1 VLVGLVLVTSFA
13 STVAWGCSPLS
24 RDYDRGTWPLHGEAR
39 AAAKEEA
46 LALLPSR
53 AATSAAYNLVPHLTH
68 RERIYEFPVPWRVV
82 NWGVHGEHIDD
93 PNRVQWLLIDRQ
105 LLNADDTSLLAR
117 LLRTEFEVRFERDDI
132 VLAKRVHAA
141 T

>member
-1 VLVGLVLVTSFA
+1 
-13 STVAWGCSPLS
+13 
-24 RDYDRGTWPLHGEAR
+24 
-39 AAAKEEA
+39 
-46 LALLPSR
+46 
-53 AATSAAYNLVPHLTH
+53 
-68 RERIYEFPVPWRVV
+68 
-82 NWGVHGEHIDD
+82 VHGEHIDD